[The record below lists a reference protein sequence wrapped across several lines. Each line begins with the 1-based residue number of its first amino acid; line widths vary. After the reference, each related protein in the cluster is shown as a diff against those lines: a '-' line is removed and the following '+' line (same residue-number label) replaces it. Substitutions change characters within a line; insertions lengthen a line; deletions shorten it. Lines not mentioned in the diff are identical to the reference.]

1 MEKLTQFV
9 EEKIA
14 PPLIK
19 FSNLKYVQI
28 IGNELLLVLRHY

>member
-1 MEKLTQFV
+1 MEKLTNFI

-19 FSNLKYVQI
+19 FSNLKICANYAK
-28 IGNELLLVLRHY
+28 NFY